1 MKNQINTILNS
12 TVNVLVLSFFSWIYI
27 FFPEYIYIFFSWR
40 YIYIFFP
47 IIKTGIFISYLL
59 FNTIQDF
66 FLAFIIIFLEVYHGI
81 LSFPSVYGTPTVC
94 QAL

>member
-12 TVNVLVLSFFSWIYI
+12 TVNVLVLSFFFLDIYI
-27 FFPEYIYIFFSWR
+27 FFFWR

-81 LSFPSVYGTPTVC
+81 LSFPSVYGTPTLC